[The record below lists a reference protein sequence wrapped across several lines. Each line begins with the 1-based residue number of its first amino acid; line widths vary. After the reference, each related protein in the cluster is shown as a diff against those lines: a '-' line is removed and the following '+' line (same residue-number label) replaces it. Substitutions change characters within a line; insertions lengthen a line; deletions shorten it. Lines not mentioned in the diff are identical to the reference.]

1 MHEYSI
7 VAALIDGVEREVRAR
22 GGARVHSV
30 QVAIGELAGVEI
42 ELLRTAFDTFRER
55 SVCDGASLTIVPVAA
70 HWSCPGCGR
79 DFPAGAILR
88 CADCNRPARLDR
100 GDEILLRRI
109 EMEVPDV

>member
-1 MHEYSI
+1 VHEYSI
-7 VAALIDGVEREVRAR
+7 VAALIDGVEREVSAR
-22 GGARVHSV
+22 GGSRVHGI

-42 ELLRTAFDTFRER
+42 ELLRTAFETFRER

-79 DFPAGAILR
+79 ELPPGAILR
-88 CADCNRPARLDR
+88 CPDCDRPARLDH
-100 GDEILLRRI
+100 GDEILLQRI